1 MKRVFLLLVAFI
13 VASSVCASAQ
23 RISVMK
29 STLTDGSA
37 TGSIIITEDEGVQQ
51 AISYM
56 ESRTSTPSTAKG
68 YRLVIYHDSE
78 QFANERASR
87 VLSSFRNVYKSISSY
102 LSVESPT
109 FRVLVGDC
117 FNRDE
122 LAILQNYLKHSYP
135 DAAISEVDLPLRI
148 LLRYQGTNNMRIERS
163 GSVVTEGA
171 EIQQLEV
178 SEQGGELNDGQDIPI
193 IETPQ
198 DIAQSSVGGLSNEG
212 VVAE

>member
-29 STLTDGSA
+29 STLTDGGA

-87 VLSSFRNVYKSISSY
+87 VL
-102 LSVESPT
+102 
-109 FRVLVGDC
+109 GDC

-148 LLRYQGTNNMRIERS
+148 LLRYQGTNNMKIERS

-178 SEQGGELNDGQDIPI
+178 SEQGGELNDGQDVPV

-198 DIAQSSVGGLSNEG
+198 DIAQSSVGGSSNEG